1 MPTTYTTFMTPAA
14 RSLDQDTGHAD
25 PANKHLVRLAMVALG
40 SLALVMMANGQHAQ
54 AQQDTQGVE
63 TTRKQNDLSGHPGQ
77 ATQRLLEW
85 QRSGR
90 GASSHRQELAG
101 PVQSAIWQRYV
112 ESFEHEIP
120 ERYIENQEFGNK

>member
-1 MPTTYTTFMTPAA
+1 MPMTYTVFMNSGAP
-14 RSLDQDTGHAD
+14 RLG
-25 PANKHLVRLAMVALG
+25 RLAVGALG
-40 SLALVMMANGQHAQ
+40 GLALMVMACGQYAH

-63 TTRKQNDLSGHPGQ
+63 TTRKHNDLSGHPGQ

-120 ERYIENQEFGNK
+120 ERYIDTDDFGDQ

>member
-1 MPTTYTTFMTPAA
+1 MPITTLMTPDA
-14 RSLDQDTGHAD
+14 RGRDQG
-25 PANKHLVRLAMVALG
+25 KCLGRLAMSALVG
-40 SLALVMMANGQHAQ
+40 LALVVLASGQHAH
-54 AQQDTQGVE
+54 AQQDTRNVE
-63 TTRKQNDLSGHPGQ
+63 TTRTHDLSGHPGQ

-112 ESFEHEIP
+112 ESFAHEIP
-120 ERYIENQEFGNK
+120 EQYIDTQEFGNE

>member
-1 MPTTYTTFMTPAA
+1 MLTTHTAFMNSGAP
-14 RSLDQDTGHAD
+14 RLG
-25 PANKHLVRLAMVALG
+25 RLAMTALG
-40 SLALVMMANGQHAQ
+40 GLVLVGMASGQPAQ
-54 AQQDTQGVE
+54 GQQDTQGVE
-63 TTRKQNDLSGHPGQ
+63 TTRTHNDLSGHPGQ

-120 ERYIENQEFGNK
+120 ERYIDSDDFGEQ

>member
-1 MPTTYTTFMTPAA
+1 VF
-14 RSLDQDTGHAD
+14 
-25 PANKHLVRLAMVALG
+25 VLG
-40 SLALVMMANGQHAQ
+40 GLALVMMASGQHAQAQPDTQ

-63 TTRKQNDLSGHPGQ
+63 TTRLQNDLSGHPGQ
-77 ATQRLLEW
+77 ATRRLLEW

-112 ESFEHEIP
+112 KSFTHEIP
-120 ERYIENQEFGNK
+120 ERYIENQEFGNQ

>member
-1 MPTTYTTFMTPAA
+1 MSITTFMTSDA
-14 RSLDQDTGHAD
+14 RGRDQG
-25 PANKHLVRLAMVALG
+25 KRLGRLAMGVLG
-40 SLALVMMANGQHAQ
+40 GLALVVMASGQSAH
-54 AQQDTQGVE
+54 AQQDARNVE
-63 TTRKQNDLSGHPGQ
+63 TTRTQNDLSGYPGQ

-112 ESFEHEIP
+112 ESFAHEIP
-120 ERYIENQEFGNK
+120 EEYIDTQEFGNE